1 VNPIGVG
8 ALKLGQGR
16 VVESVCLR
24 RPSVNWV
31 LFVSVVVLGFAETG
45 LRAAGGSN
53 DVDRSL
59 DLLLNAL
66 RNQGR
71 NPTLIQ
77 RGEFVWEE
85 REQSQGVP
93 EAEIQAN
100 IANARSFLEDQVRG
114 SASPSERKHW
124 EDQLRILEPST
135 RASAAPRTFVSLNEL
150 YFEGNNPRT
159 IFIQT
164 SEDVGDSP
172 GHRRSI
178 KHLAVSGPEAK
189 RTSVLNPANGGSVT
203 IGLTWGW
210 TQVECFGRPRGSVS
224 LLVSGLLSSQGGD
237 PSRIEFAE
245 ASVEQLKKYLHAVD
259 QTHGRLFVPHV
270 VGSQQFEG
278 AEMFIVQCGQPQAG
292 GRGKEESA
300 RNLRMGIVP
309 EKGYVCPFEEEYVD
323 GRLVVRFEAADY
335 RLESDRF
342 WFPRRCKDT
351 YFDESGQVRQQTE
364 YAIKKV
370 AINEKAT
377 PRPFAVPVGEG
388 DSIADFRG
396 GDGRSA
402 VASYKATTAQ
412 NLVLREDGS
421 VDLSSPGLRRMKVLA
436 GRRWAMPSF
445 SWKSWLAVVNGLVL
459 LALLGVFGR
468 KAVLA
473 RRSEQA
479 LRGRRDRR

>member
-1 VNPIGVG
+1 MN
-8 ALKLGQGR
+8 R
-16 VVESVCLR
+16 
-24 RPSVNWV
+24 V

-45 LRAAGGSN
+45 LRAAE
-53 DVDRSL
+53 DQTDIDRSV

-71 NPTLIQ
+71 NPTLIY

-85 REQSQGVP
+85 REQSQGLP
-93 EAEIQAN
+93 EAEIQAE
-100 IANARSFLEDQVRG
+100 IATTRSFLEEQVRG

-124 EDQLRILEPST
+124 EDQLRDLVPST
-135 RASAAPRTFVSLNEL
+135 RASAAPRTHVSLNEL

-164 SEDVGDSP
+164 SEDVVDRP

-189 RTSVLNPANGGSVT
+189 RTSVLNPGNGGSVT

-210 TQVECFGRPRGSVS
+210 SQVECFGRPRGSVS
-224 LLVSGLLSSQGGD
+224 LLVSGLLASNGGD

-245 ASVEQLKKYLHAVD
+245 ASIDQLKQYLSTVEK
-259 QTHGRLFVPHV
+259 THGRLSVPHV
-270 VGSQQFEG
+270 VGIEQFEG
-278 AEMFIVQCGQPQAG
+278 ADMFILQCGQPQAG
-292 GRGKEESA
+292 GRGKEESS

-335 RLESDRF
+335 RLEGDKF

-351 YFDESGQVRQQTE
+351 YFDQSGEVRQQTE

-377 PRPFAVPVGEG
+377 PRPFAVPVGAG

-402 VASYKATTAQ
+402 AASYKATTAQ

-421 VDLSSPGLRRMKVLA
+421 VDLSSPGLRRMKVSS
-436 GRRWAMPSF
+436 GRRWAMPSL
-445 SWKSWLAVVNGLVL
+445 SWKSWLAVVNGLIL

-473 RRSEQA
+473 RHSERE
-479 LRGRRDRR
+479 LRGRRNRR